1 MTSKTWSRVGIPALL
16 LATAFALPVLAQT
29 AAPAADAT
37 TTAAAAAAAPT
48 VNKGD
53 VAWMLTS
60 SLLVL
65 MMSVPGLFLFYGGL
79 LRAKNMLSMLMQ
91 VGYCVAIVGLI
102 WVLYGYSLAFTGGS
116 PFIGGFSKAFLS
128 GVTGESLAATFS
140 VGVAIPELVY
150 IAFQMTFAM
159 ITPALIFGAFAE
171 RTKFTAVVL
180 FVPLW
185 VTFVYFPVA
194 HMVWYWAGPDAIDA
208 AAKAVAA
215 AADGAAKTAAQAALD
230 SVLADAGYIFSLGAI
245 DFAGGTVVHINA
257 GIAGLVACLMVG
269 KRLGYGKEALS
280 PHSLTLT
287 MVGAS
292 LLWVG
297 WFGFNAGSNLEAN
310 AVTALAMMN
319 TFIATCAAA
328 ISWMFVE
335 WLVKGK
341 PSMLGLASGIV
352 AGLVAVTP
360 PSGFAGIMGS
370 LVLGL
375 IVSPICFI
383 FCTAIKNAFGYD
395 DALDVF
401 GVHGVGG
408 IVGAI
413 ATGVLVS
420 PALGGT
426 GIFDYTTGAVAP
438 YDMATQVIAQLKAV
452 GVTVVWSGV
461 GTAVILFIISVVVGL
476 RPTTDVEREG
486 LDINEHGERAYH
498 S

>member
-60 SLLVL
+60 AVLVL

-140 VGVAIPELVY
+140 VGVAIPEFVY

-215 AADGAAKTAAQAALD
+215 AADGAAKTAAQPPSTACSPTPATSSPSAPSTSPAAPWCTSMPASPPRRLPHGRQAPGLRQGGALAP
-230 SVLADAGYIFSLGAI
+230 LADPHHGRRLPAVGR
-245 DFAGGTVVHINA
+245 
-257 GIAGLVACLMVG
+257 LV
-269 KRLGYGKEALS
+269 RLQRRLQ
-280 PHSLTLT
+280 
-287 MVGAS
+287 
-292 LLWVG
+292 
-297 WFGFNAGSNLEAN
+297 
-310 AVTALAMMN
+310 
-319 TFIATCAAA
+319 
-328 ISWMFVE
+328 
-335 WLVKGK
+335 
-341 PSMLGLASGIV
+341 PSRP
-352 AGLVAVTP
+352 TP
-360 PSGFAGIMGS
+360 
-370 LVLGL
+370 
-375 IVSPICFI
+375 
-383 FCTAIKNAFGYD
+383 
-395 DALDVF
+395 
-401 GVHGVGG
+401 
-408 IVGAI
+408 
-413 ATGVLVS
+413 S
-420 PALGGT
+420 PAS
-426 GIFDYTTGAVAP
+426 P
-438 YDMATQVIAQLKAV
+438 
-452 GVTVVWSGV
+452 
-461 GTAVILFIISVVVGL
+461 
-476 RPTTDVEREG
+476 
-486 LDINEHGERAYH
+486 
-498 S
+498 

>member
-1 MTSKTWSRVGIPALL
+1 MMSKTWSRVGLPALL
-16 LATAFALPVLAQT
+16 LAAAFAAPVLAQT

-53 VAWMLTS
+53 VTWMLVS

-65 MMSVPGLFLFYGGL
+65 MMSLPGLALFYGGL
-79 LRAKNMLSMLMQ
+79 VRAKNMLSVLMQ

-116 PFIGGFSKAFLS
+116 AFIGGFSKAFLS
-128 GVTGESLAATFS
+128 GVTLESLAATFS
-140 VGVAIPELVY
+140 VGVAIPEIVY
-150 IAFQMTFAM
+150 IIFQMTFAM

-171 RTKFTAVVL
+171 RTKFSAVVL

-185 VTFVYFPVA
+185 VTFIYFPMA

-208 AAKAVAA
+208 AAKALAA
-215 AADGAAKTAAQAALD
+215 AADGAAKTAAQEALD
-230 SVLADAGYIFSLGAI
+230 AVLADAGYIFSMGAI

-257 GIAGLVACLMVG
+257 GIAGLVACIMVG
-269 KRLGYGKEALS
+269 KRIGYGKEALS

-310 AVTALAMMN
+310 ALTGLAMMN

-328 ISWMFVE
+328 VSWMLVE

-360 PSGFAGIMGS
+360 AAGFSSIMGS

-383 FCTAIKNAFGYD
+383 FCTAIKNALGYD

-413 ATGVLVS
+413 ATGILVS

-426 GIFDYTTGAVAP
+426 GIFDYAAGAVAS
-438 YDMATQVIAQLKAV
+438 YDMATQVMAQIKAV
-452 GVTVVWSGV
+452 LVTVVWSGI
-461 GTAVILFIISVVVGL
+461 GTAVILFVLSVVVGL
-476 RPTTDVEREG
+476 RPSTDVEREG